1 MDDWK
6 SWDGLR
12 KYNMV
17 LFIVHLILAVV
28 FYIYFRRIKSSSTK
42 PSQINLSFYDH
53 VFNYDKDAETYEV
66 KSEETKKW
74 TEDTISSL
82 VVAFFGVT
90 AAFHLFYALNPG
102 NLYLNAVKNGNNYFR
117 WLEYSI
123 SATIMILII
132 AVLSG
137 VKDTQNYFLLLTS
150 AFGMIWTGQWFETS
164 KGASRWVPII
174 VGFILLAGPLI
185 VIWNSFKRR
194 LDEAKAAG
202 FNLPSW
208 LWATVIILFIF
219 YTSFGVVPMVQAFK
233 GGNYR
238 NYEKTYLTLSLAS
251 KATLGILV
259 GYGFGQRSQSE
270 NAN

>member
-1 MDDWK
+1 MEDWSK
-6 SWDGLR
+6 WDGLR
-12 KYNMV
+12 KYNLV

-28 FYIYFRRIKSSSTK
+28 FYIYFNRIKSSSTT

-53 VFNYDKDAETYEV
+53 VFKYSNGSYEV
-66 KSEETKKW
+66 NSEETKRW

-82 VVAFFGVT
+82 VVSFFGVT

-102 NLYLNAVKNGNNYFR
+102 NLYLNAVKSGNNYFR
-117 WLEYSI
+117 WVEYSI
-123 SATIMILII
+123 SATIMMLII

-137 VKDTQNYFLLLTS
+137 VKDTQNYILLLTS
-150 AFGMIWTGQWFETS
+150 AFAMIWTGQWFETS
-164 KGASRWVPII
+164 KGGARWVPII
-174 VGFILLAGPLI
+174 IGFILLAGAFI

-194 LDEAKAAG
+194 LDEVKAAG
-202 FNLPSW
+202 FNLPGW

-219 YTSFGVVPMVQAFK
+219 YTSFGVVPIVQAMK

-259 GYGFGQRSQSE
+259 GYGFGQRSQTE
-270 NAN
+270 TPN